1 MSALVL
7 VTGCGRFLGFRIETQ
22 PTNQRSTQSKCSW
35 NPSCCKV
42 QRLEP
47 WDPKKTFTLQG
58 SERLVTQL
66 PRRAKVLGSHLIED
80 ARSGWIT
87 LTSLSYASSLTSAN
101 SANTIHLHHHLTIIL
116 GFFSSLFN
124 LVQPCWPSS
133 LLSNIDKLI
142 EPIHR
147 SCSILSC
154 RITCLQFGKSV
165 ALQAW
170 ITTGRSSIGLPRSH
184 HHRREPC
191 SSSINEAFP
200 PSFEQQK
207 LKINKKHQQTASFGL
222 FGWPCWLCRYTD
234 HISKTVSLCSHWPTT
249 RHKLSSC
256 HKCSLAQSCQYHLQK
271 AIAGARKH
279 ENPCNHI
286 YLVTYMLNQR

>member
-22 PTNQRSTQSKCSW
+22 PTNQRSTQSKWSW

-87 LTSLSYASSLTSAN
+87 LTSLSSSLTSLN

-116 GFFSSLFN
+116 SFFSSLFN
-124 LVQPCWPSS
+124 LVQPCWPAS
-133 LLSNIDKLI
+133 LLSKSHWAY
-142 EPIHR
+142 PTTGGYR
-147 SCSILSC
+147 SCSNYSQLAVESHAFNLENLPLS
-154 RITCLQFGKSV
+154 K
-165 ALQAW
+165 
-170 ITTGRSSIGLPRSH
+170 P
-184 HHRREPC
+184 E
-191 SSSINEAFP
+191 
-200 PSFEQQK
+200 
-207 LKINKKHQQTASFGL
+207 
-222 FGWPCWLCRYTD
+222 
-234 HISKTVSLCSHWPTT
+234 
-249 RHKLSSC
+249 
-256 HKCSLAQSCQYHLQK
+256 
-271 AIAGARKH
+271 
-279 ENPCNHI
+279 
-286 YLVTYMLNQR
+286 